1 MESRLLSGPTP
12 LEYFRE
18 QVVSAL
24 EHQKLDVSELAEHD
38 LVELLARCIRTEAA
52 LLRPEPGFDELPLA
66 LIYVRALRA
75 AAQERARLLRAMGDT
90 ALFVSGFFAD
100 SLADRAGDLRYY
112 YTLGGGAYAR
122 LSLET
127 ERDGG
132 VSEVFAEL
140 ASRFRALADVLSEVS
155 EASRLTSSVSVLRLY
170 QRWLETRSRHAAQLL
185 AEQGITPAPPDL
197 GRVH

>member
-18 QVVSAL
+18 QVVNAI
-24 EHQKLDVSELAEHD
+24 EHQKLDVSEFAEHY
-38 LVELLARCIRTEAA
+38 LVELLARCVRTEAA
-52 LLRPEPGFDELPLA
+52 LPGAEPGFDELPLA
-66 LIYVRALRA
+66 LLYVRALRA
-75 AAQERARLLRAMGDT
+75 AAHERARLLRAMGDT

-100 SLADRAGDLRYY
+100 SLADSAGDLRYY
-112 YTLGGGAYAR
+112 HTLGGTAYAR
-122 LSLET
+122 LSREA
-127 ERDGG
+127 ERDGV
-132 VSEVFAEL
+132 VSETFAEL

-170 QRWLETRSRHAAQLL
+170 QRWVETRSRHAAHLL
-185 AEQGITPAPPDL
+185 AEQGITPADPGP